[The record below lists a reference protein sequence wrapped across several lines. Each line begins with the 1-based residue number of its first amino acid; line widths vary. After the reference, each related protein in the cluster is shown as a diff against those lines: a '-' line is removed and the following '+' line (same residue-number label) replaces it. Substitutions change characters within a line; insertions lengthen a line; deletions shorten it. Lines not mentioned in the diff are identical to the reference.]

1 MEKVESFQAFQLR
14 GEFKKFIP
22 GQSKSGAKTGDM
34 EMVRKNLQSL
44 VTYGERN
51 KPVELHTMK
60 SFNAES
66 FSVLAE
72 VSS

>member
-1 MEKVESFQAFQLR
+1 M
-14 GEFKKFIP
+14 
-22 GQSKSGAKTGDM
+22 TGDM
-34 EMVRKNLQSL
+34 ERLRKNLQTL

-60 SFNAES
+60 SFNSES